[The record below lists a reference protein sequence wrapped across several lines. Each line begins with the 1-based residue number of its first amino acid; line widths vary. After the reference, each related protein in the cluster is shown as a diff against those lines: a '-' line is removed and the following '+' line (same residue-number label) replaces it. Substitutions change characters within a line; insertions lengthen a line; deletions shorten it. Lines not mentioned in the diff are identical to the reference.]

1 MRVAAHATH
10 DNNTMRPRPHAH
22 SVCKHNTNT
31 PRGEAPPQQPT
42 TAQPSTNARGRAI
55 TRGGAA
61 CKHSPSDV
69 IRSLAGRETSCGNE
83 IQHGR
88 AHDRD
93 EPGPKHREYSETNSN
108 ISQNTAQTGANNVPE
123 PAHGRAGP
131 LTTAHGP
138 PNDNGAA
145 RETEHRCPGQEYTA
159 TDIPAAPHT
168 YTVPDFDA
176 IRKVCETNDDTH
188 SMDTHPRVFRDY
200 RRHEWPTFS
209 ENTAP
214 NDLVFI
220 YNTVR
225 ETGLPNCMKARIE
238 LPSNLHLDKW
248 AEYLGDA
255 PEDTELLDFLRFG
268 FPLGYMGPTSHV
280 DGNVNHPS
288 TTKYPEHVDQ
298 FIKKELSEGCM
309 LGPYDDPVFTPWLH
323 CSPLMT
329 RPKRESTSRR
339 VITDMTHPN
348 HCSIIYSFKYCEVNL
363 YTPNEAFYSF
373 TSWLSLHQKNVRYH
387 VLAFNQG
394 NNPFIASLIIGSLI
408 ITN

>member
-1 MRVAAHATH
+1 MLTVFV
-10 DNNTMRPRPHAH
+10 NTTPMPH
-22 SVCKHNTNT
+22 VVRRRHNK
-31 PRGEAPPQQPT
+31 PT
-42 TAQPSTNARGRAI
+42 TAQPSTNARGRTI

-93 EPGPKHREYSETNSN
+93 EPGPKHCEYSETNSN
-108 ISQNTAQTGANNVPE
+108 ISQNTVQTGANNIPE

-255 PEDTELLDFLRFG
+255 PEDTELLDFLHFG

-288 TTKYPEHVDQ
+288 ATKYPEHVDQ

-348 HCSIIYSFKYCEVNL
+348 DCSINSYVIKNSVFGIQRQHSLPTVDHFVKDLVRVGPGAYMSTIDLQRAYKNL
-363 YTPNEAFYSF
+363 RSD
-373 TSWLSLHQKNVRYH
+373 
-387 VLAFNQG
+387 VLDWPLLCLKWGGGGGGQI
-394 NNPFIASLIIGSLI
+394 PL
-408 ITN
+408 